1 MNRLALSRR
10 LPLMLGVALRLRDG
24 GADDTCIAAALDI
37 EPAGVGPL
45 LVVAEAKLRR
55 LAAADPAC
63 QSGRRGPDNE
73 PARGRAEIE

>member
-1 MNRLALSRR
+1 MNRVALTRR
-10 LPLMLGVALRLRDG
+10 LPLMLGVALRLRDA
-24 GADDTCIAAALDI
+24 GADNTCIAAALDI

-63 QSGRRGPDNE
+63 QSGPREPDND